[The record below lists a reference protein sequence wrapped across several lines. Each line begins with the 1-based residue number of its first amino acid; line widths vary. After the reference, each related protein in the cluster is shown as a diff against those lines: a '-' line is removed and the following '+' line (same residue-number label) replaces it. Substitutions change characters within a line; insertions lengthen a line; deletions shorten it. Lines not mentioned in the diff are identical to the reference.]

1 MGVTS
6 LDVAT
11 GFGGRRGSEY
21 FEANFLL
28 IKTK

>member
-11 GFGGRRGSEY
+11 GFGGGEGGI
-21 FEANFLL
+21 ANGPHS
-28 IKTK
+28 KR